1 MFRSPSFPSHVTLPT
16 DRTLIM
22 GVLNVTPDSFS
33 DGGKWLSFAD
43 AVSHAEQLCDDG
55 ADIIDVGGESTRP
68 GSARITA
75 NEEQQR
81 IGAVVDELVRQNMVV
96 SVDTVHAST
105 ARIMA
110 DRGAAIIND
119 VSGACWDSQMAA
131 TMATIEAAVVIQH
144 WRGFPGSASER
155 VLDEGALATVIDD
168 LRGQL
173 DTVYAAGVSSERII
187 IDPGLGF
194 AKTVDASWDVFAGLP
209 ALHEA
214 FSHPVLI
221 GASRKRFIQSLA
233 TDTISVDDLTA
244 ATTVLSAL
252 HGAWAVRVHAPK
264 RNTAAIAAARA
275 WVRGTM
281 RNNNGQ

>member
-1 MFRSPSFPSHVTLPT
+1 MVRTPSFPARVSLPT

-33 DGGKWLSFAD
+33 DGGRWLNLDEAI
-43 AVSHAEQLCDDG
+43 SHAEHLREQG

-68 GSARITA
+68 GSTRISA
-75 NEEQQR
+75 EAEQNR
-81 IGAVVDELVRQNMVV
+81 IGAVVDELVRRGMVV

-105 ARIMA
+105 ARQMT

-119 VSGACWDSQMAA
+119 VSGACWDPQMAE
-131 TMATIEAAVVIQH
+131 TMAALDAAVIIQH

-155 VLDEGALATVIDD
+155 ILDDGALPIVIAD
-168 LRGQL
+168 LHAQL
-173 DTVYAAGVSSERII
+173 ETVYAAGVCPDRII

-194 AKTVDASWDVFAGLP
+194 AKTVNASWDVLAGLP
-209 ALHEA
+209 ALHDA
-214 FSHPVLI
+214 FEHPVLI

-233 TDTISVDDLTA
+233 TEASTVDDLTA
-244 ATTVLSAL
+244 ATTVLASL
-252 HGAWAVRVHAPK
+252 HGAWAVRVHSP
-264 RNTAAIAAARA
+264 RGNTAAIAVAGA

-281 RNNNGQ
+281 RNSDGK